1 MGTDTSAIN
10 AKKDESK
17 PAEKSKNNWKGF
29 GGAVLNSF
37 VKVMVLGIVGANLLY
52 VLSPANLKFLFP
64 DDTSKRPYTNTGPPM
79 FSSNSKAQKGGADKD
94 KGNIEMSGI
103 SSSLKNKMSM
113 PKLLKATNMS
123 LLKEK
128 AKLAKE
134 AATKAAATAANKGAT
149 LANKAKNAAA
159 IAAKSGATIANKA
172 GFPQVGDMLNK
183 TADIISVPQ
192 SDHCGLEVDPITQ
205 SHLFS
210 SKPIQDMYDYGFPYN
225 LKYAKNSND
234 KSVLGFLKN
243 WIGVNTEKSY
253 AGLRE
258 IISKIIGYMEISCE
272 LNKDAKWKTLP
283 IFILA
288 PVILFV
294 ILMIAQLWSIP
305 TVLYYMLF
313 NHEST
318 NDLIFTIVGLFLGWT
333 IFLAGGASLFQMFGM
348 MFIFLLLPLLTDSRR
363 IMKIL
368 GKRYHSLYLFI
379 LFLLLVTSNAFTHLT
394 SEVAI
399 AMFVPFIFAIV
410 SSIRHVANKQ

>member
-79 FSSNSKAQKGGADKD
+79 FSSNSKAQKGGADKG

-113 PKLLKATNMS
+113 PKLSIPKAPNMS
-123 LLKEK
+123 QLKEK

-134 AATKAAATAANKGAT
+134 AATKAAA
-149 LANKAKNAAA
+149 
-159 IAAKSGATIANKA
+159 IAAKSGATIAIKA
-172 GFPQVGDMLNK
+172 GLTQVGD
-183 TADIISVPQ
+183 II

-210 SKPIQDMYDYGFPYN
+210 SKPIRDMYDYGFPYN

-243 WIGVNTEKSY
+243 WIGTNTEKSY

-258 IISKIIGYMEISCE
+258 IISKIIGYMEITCE

-294 ILMIAQLWSIP
+294 ILMIAQFWSIP

-410 SSIRHVANKQ
+410 SSIRHVTNKS

>member
-10 AKKDESK
+10 SKKEESK

-29 GGAVLNSF
+29 GTAVLNSF
-37 VKVMVLGIVGANLLY
+37 VQVMVLGIVGANLLY
-52 VLSPANLKFLFP
+52 VVSPANLQFLFP
-64 DDTSKRPYTNTGPPM
+64 DDTSKRPYTDKGPSM
-79 FSSNSKAQKGGADKD
+79 FSSNSKAQKGGADKGD
-94 KGNIEMSGI
+94 IELTNTTMPKMSMP
-103 SSSLKNKMSM
+103 KMSM
-113 PKLLKATNMS
+113 PKLSIPKAPSMS
-123 LLKEK
+123 QLKEK
-128 AKLAKE
+128 AKIAKE
-134 AATKAAATAANKGAT
+134 AATKS
-149 LANKAKNAAA
+149 AKNAAA

-172 GFPQVGDMLNK
+172 GLTQVGDMLNK
-183 TADIISVPQ
+183 TADIISGPQ
-192 SDHCGLEVDPITQ
+192 KLPPDHCGLEVDPITGT
-205 SHLFS
+205 HLFS

-288 PVILFV
+288 PVILCV

-394 SEVAI
+394 SDVAL

>member
-79 FSSNSKAQKGGADKD
+79 FSSNSKAQKGGADKG

-103 SSSLKNKMSM
+103 SSLLKNKMSI
-113 PKLLKATNMS
+113 PKAPNMS
-123 LLKEK
+123 QLKEK

-134 AATKAAATAANKGAT
+134 AATKAATKAAATAANKGAT
-149 LANKAKNAAA
+149 LA
-159 IAAKSGATIANKA
+159 KSGANLANKA
-172 GFPQVGDMLNK
+172 GLTPVGDMLNK
-183 TADIISVPQ
+183 AADKISGQPTLPP
-192 SDHCGLEVDPITQ
+192 DHCGLEVDPITGT
-205 SHLFS
+205 HLFS
-210 SKPIQDMYDYGFPYN
+210 SKPIRDMYDYGFPYN
-225 LKYAKNSND
+225 LKYAKNSNY

-243 WIGVNTEKSY
+243 WIGTNTEKSY

-258 IISKIIGYMEISCE
+258 IISKIIGYMEITCE

-294 ILMIAQLWSIP
+294 ILMIAQFWSIP

-333 IFLAGGASLFQMFGM
+333 IFLAAGASLFQMLGM

-410 SSIRHVANKQ
+410 SSIRHVTNKS

>member
-10 AKKDESK
+10 AKKEESK
-17 PAEKSKNNWKGF
+17 PAEKSKNNWKAF
-29 GGAVLNSF
+29 GAAVLNSF
-37 VKVMVLGIVGANLLY
+37 VQVMVLGIVGANLLY
-52 VLSPANLKFLFP
+52 VLSPANLQFLFP
-64 DDTSKRPYTNTGPPM
+64 DDTSKRPYTDKGPPM
-79 FSSNSKAQKGGADKD
+79 FSSKSISQKGGEG
-94 KGNIEMSGI
+94 KGDIEMTGTSTT
-103 SSSLKNKMSM
+103 KNKRSM
-113 PKLLKATNMS
+113 PKFSMPKAPNMS
-123 LLKEK
+123 QLKEK

-134 AATKAAATAANKGAT
+134 AATKAATKAAATAANKGAT
-149 LANKAKNAAA
+149 LANKA
-159 IAAKSGATIANKA
+159 
-172 GFPQVGDMLNK
+172 GFTQVGDMLNK
-183 TADIISVPQ
+183 AADKISGQPKLPP
-192 SDHCGLEVDPITQ
+192 DHCGLEVDPITGT
-205 SHLFS
+205 HLFS
-210 SKPIQDMYDYGFPYN
+210 SKPIRDMYDYGFPYN

-243 WIGVNTEKSY
+243 WIGTNTEKSY

-258 IISKIIGYMEISCE
+258 IISKIIGYMEITCE

-294 ILMIAQLWSIP
+294 ILMISQFWSIP

-333 IFLAGGASLFQMFGM
+333 IFLAGGASLFQMLGM

-394 SEVAI
+394 SEVAL

-410 SSIRHVANKQ
+410 SSIRHVTNKS

>member
-10 AKKDESK
+10 SKKEESK

-29 GGAVLNSF
+29 GTAVLNSF
-37 VKVMVLGIVGANLLY
+37 VQVMVLGIVGANLLY
-52 VLSPANLKFLFP
+52 VVSPANLQFLFP
-64 DDTSKRPYTNTGPPM
+64 DDTSKRPYTDKGPSM
-79 FSSNSKAQKGGADKD
+79 FSSNSKAQKGGADKGD
-94 KGNIEMSGI
+94 IELTNTTMPKMSMP
-103 SSSLKNKMSM
+103 KMSM
-113 PKLLKATNMS
+113 PKLSIPKAPSMS
-123 LLKEK
+123 QLKEK
-128 AKLAKE
+128 AKIAKE
-134 AATKAAATAANKGAT
+134 AATKS
-149 LANKAKNAAA
+149 AKNAAA
-159 IAAKSGATIANKA
+159 IAAKSVATIANKA
-172 GFPQVGDMLNK
+172 GLTQVDMSNK
-183 TADIISVPQ
+183 TASGPQ
-192 SDHCGLEVDPITQ
+192 KLDHCGLEVDPITGT
-205 SHLFS
+205 HLFS

-394 SEVAI
+394 SDVAL